1 MMFSSLSSKHSA
13 FPFSL
18 SPPTGEVEA
27 PSKTRCEYFPVRPA
41 PTSMA
46 PHGFGGGLNLTA
58 GLRAHRKQKVVRFME
73 GVSLWMAMLLV
84 LFVQPLYA
92 EANTGNEDSAGVLH
106 FVDGK
111 GRWQEPAL
119 VLGSDFDVRVSGLI
133 ADSKLVRT
141 FKNTSGDWR
150 EGVFVFPLPENAS
163 VYGLTMKIGE
173 RTIVG
178 EVQPREEAKKT
189 YETARDAGRHAA
201 TVEQQRPNVFTT
213 RVANIPPGAEVSI
226 ELNYQQLVSYRDG
239 VFELS
244 VPTTLTP
251 RYMPGK
257 PLAAAPQQWQGGW
270 ALPTTEVLDADAI
283 SPFTVDVDD
292 VAADSHRASIR
303 FTIDAGLALANV
315 SSPSHP
321 VDTQQDGQVFTVE
334 PQAGEIV
341 MNRDFVLRWQAFA
354 GHEPGAAVFHQRWAD
369 EDYLLAMVVPGR
381 AGKTRLPRELTFVID
396 TSGSMAG
403 ESIRQA
409 REALHLGLDTLA
421 PGDRFNVIQFNSQP
435 HALFMQPE
443 MATANNLAR
452 ARQYVSGLSAD
463 GGTEMAPA
471 LTMALQSQRAVGRM
485 VAVSSESDLAPKVRQ
500 VVFMTDGAVGNE
512 SALFDQIRRQLG
524 DQRLFTVAIGSAPN
538 MHFMREAARW
548 GRGSYTSV
556 QDPTDISGPLAKLFA
571 AMEAPVLTDI
581 KVSWQGQSAS
591 ALEDSFPRRPGDLFQ
606 GEPLLQVVRGVP
618 PAGELSVSGR
628 LPGGGMWQQR
638 LDLQQA
644 APGTGLN
651 RYWAR
656 EKIDSLLDEARV
668 QAQEPQKAKI
678 TRLAVEHNLMS
689 PYTSFVAVDK
699 TPVRAPESALLKDN
713 LPTLLPAGSQPGMV
727 RYPQTAT
734 FAPLLIALGLLG
746 LMFSAAITLLQ
757 RRAYP

>member
-1 MMFSSLSSKHSA
+1 MMFSALSSKHSA
-13 FPFSL
+13 FLLCL
-18 SPPTGEVEA
+18 SPPSQAAGVSPE
-27 PSKTRCEYFPVRPA
+27 TRCEYVHVRSA
-41 PTSMA
+41 PPSMA
-46 PHGFGGGLNLTA
+46 PHGFVRDPSRPGGLSA
-58 GLRAHRKQKVVRFME
+58 GRSIRVRRFME

-92 EANTGNEDSAGVLH
+92 EASTGSEDTAGVLH
-106 FVDGK
+106 FVGGK
-111 GRWQEPAL
+111 GQWQEPAL

-133 ADSKLVRT
+133 ADSTLVRT
-141 FKNTSGDWR
+141 FRNTSDQWR
-150 EGVFVFPLPENAS
+150 EGVFVFPLPEKAS
-163 VYGLTMKIGE
+163 VYGLTMKVGE

-189 YETARDAGRHAA
+189 YEKARDSGRHAA
-201 TVEQQRPNVFTT
+201 TVEQQRPNLFTT
-213 RVANIPPGAEVSI
+213 RVANIPPGATVSV

-251 RYMPGK
+251 RYMPGE
-257 PLAAAPQQWQGGW
+257 PLAATPQKWQGGW
-270 ALPTTEVLDADAI
+270 AVPTTEVPDADAI
-283 SPFTVDVDD
+283 SPFTVDVAD
-292 VAADSHRASIR
+292 VAADNHRASVR
-303 FTIDAGLALANV
+303 FSIDAGLPLARV
-315 SSPSHP
+315 SSPSHELASR
-321 VDTQQDGQVFTVE
+321 QDGQVMMVQ

-341 MNRDFVLRWQAFA
+341 MNRDFVLRWQPLA
-354 GHEPGAAVFHQRWAD
+354 GQEPGAAVFHQQWEG

-403 ESIRQA
+403 ESIQQA
-409 REALHLGLDTLA
+409 RDALQLGLETLA

-443 MATANNLAR
+443 VATANNLAR
-452 ARQYVSGLSAD
+452 ARKYVGRLKAD

-471 LTMALQSQRAVGRM
+471 LTMALQSQGELSEDASPED
-485 VAVSSESDLAPKVRQ
+485 SSRVRQ

-512 SALFDQIRRQLG
+512 SALFSQIRRQLG

-538 MHFMREAARW
+538 RHFMREAARW
-548 GRGSYTSV
+548 GRGSYTAV
-556 QDPTDISGPLAKLFA
+556 QDPADIRGPLARLFA

-581 KVSWQGQSAS
+581 EVRWPGQSAS
-591 ALEDSFPRRPGDLFQ
+591 AQEDSFPRRPGDLFQ

-618 PAGELSVSGR
+618 ANGELNVSGR
-628 LPGGGMWQQR
+628 LPGGATWQR
-638 LDLQQA
+638 SLDLQQSA
-644 APGTGLN
+644 SGSGLN

-668 QAQEPQKAKI
+668 EGQEPDKTRI
-678 TRLAVEHNLMS
+678 TRLAVEHRLMS
-689 PYTSFVAVDK
+689 PYTSFVAVDA
-699 TPVRAPESALLKDN
+699 TPARGPESILVKDK
-713 LPTLLPAGSQPGMV
+713 LPTLLPAGSQPGMT

-734 FAPLLIALGLLG
+734 VAPLLVALGLLG
-746 LMFSAAITLLQ
+746 LMFSAAIVLLQ